1 MKPDAE
7 LREDV
12 IRELAWDKQVT
23 DPDAIAVAVKDGA
36 VMLVGRVPSYAES
49 LAAVRA
55 AGRVAGVRAVAD
67 ELRVQLR
74 WQPRDDSDIARAI
87 AHVLDWNTQVPE
99 GQARATVQAG
109 WVTLEGEVDF
119 DYQRREAEKAV
130 RHIRGV
136 TGITNNIVVRAPAAS
151 PDRVEAIIEQA
162 FERQAEVDARHIRV
176 QVSDHT
182 VELHGHVH
190 SLREA
195 TAAQAAAAAAPGVDR
210 VDSHLVVSP

>member
-12 IRELAWDKQVT
+12 IRELAWDPQVT

-36 VMLVGRVPSYAES
+36 VMLAGKVPSYAES

-67 ELRVQLR
+67 QLRVRLSG
-74 WQPRDDSDIARAI
+74 QPRDDPDIAQAI
-87 AHVLDWNTQVPE
+87 ARVLDWNTQVPQ
-99 GQARATVQAG
+99 GQVRATVQAG

-119 DYQRREAEKAV
+119 DYQRREAAKAV
-130 RHIRGV
+130 HHVRGV

-182 VELHGHVH
+182 VELHGQVH
-190 SLREA
+190 SLQESV
-195 TAAQAAAAAAPGVDR
+195 AAQAAAAAAPGVER

>member
-12 IRELAWDKQVT
+12 ILELTWDPQVT

-36 VMLVGRVPSYAES
+36 VTLAGRVPAYAEN

-67 ELRVQLR
+67 QLRVQLSGK
-74 WQPRDDSDIARAI
+74 PLDDSDIARAI
-87 AHVLDWNTQVPE
+87 AHALDWNTQVPQ
-99 GQARATVQAG
+99 GKVRATVQAG
-109 WVTLEGEVDF
+109 WVTLEGEVDSS
-119 DYQRREAEKAV
+119 YQRGEAEQAV
-130 RHIRGV
+130 RYVSGV
-136 TGITNNIVVRAPAAS
+136 TGIVNNIVVRGQAAS
-151 PDRVEAIIEQA
+151 PDQVEASIEQA
-162 FERQAEVDARHIRV
+162 FERQAEVDASHIRV

-182 VELHGHVH
+182 VELHGDVH

-195 TAAQAAAAAAPGVDR
+195 TAAEAAAAAAPGVDR

>member
-12 IRELAWDKQVT
+12 IRELAWDQQVT

-36 VMLVGRVPSYAES
+36 VTLVGRVPSYAES

-55 AGRVAGVRAVAD
+55 AGRVAGVRAVAN
-67 ELRVQLR
+67 ELRVQLC

-87 AHVLDWNTQVPE
+87 AHVLDWNTQVPQ